1 MTSTINISS
10 EKKGISI
17 FAIKI
22 IASVTM
28 VIDHIGAIFFNP
40 LPNPVQSLILRGIG
54 RIAFILY
61 AFCLAEGFYHTHNK
75 KKYALRL
82 LTAAILVEPVFNT
95 VCVSGMEQIYQSQN
109 VIFTFFI
116 AFCTM
121 WIVEKIKQS
130 ERIKIKAVL
139 IIPTVIIGLIMAELI
154 RSEYGCMGVGL
165 VLVFYFLREKKVALF
180 ITAFLTYAVGVFIV
194 NHVSELLRIYR
205 VYLANV
211 KKYTEMGEELLLKNT
226 KFGWQQISS
235 AFEITSGDID
245 YFLKKCIVGPIV
257 ALIIIMLYNGKK
269 GRELPKLAFYIFYPA
284 HLMFLYNLNWLILVL
299 SR

>member
-1 MTSTINISS
+1 M
-10 EKKGISI
+10 K
-17 FAIKI
+17 
-22 IASVTM
+22 
-28 VIDHIGAIFFNP
+28 
-40 LPNPVQSLILRGIG
+40 R
-54 RIAFILY
+54 
-61 AFCLAEGFYHTHNK
+61 
-75 KKYALRL
+75 
-82 LTAAILVEPVFNT
+82 
-95 VCVSGMEQIYQSQN
+95 
-109 VIFTFFI
+109 
-116 AFCTM
+116 
-121 WIVEKIKQS
+121 
-130 ERIKIKAVL
+130 
-139 IIPTVIIGLIMAELI
+139 
-154 RSEYGCMGVGL
+154 
-165 VLVFYFLREKKVALF
+165 LF

>member
-1 MTSTINISS
+1 M
-10 EKKGISI
+10 KKGISI

-40 LPNPVQSLILRGIG
+40 LPDPVQSLILRGIG

-61 AFCLAEGFYHTHNK
+61 AFCLAEGFYHTHNR

-82 LTAAILVEPVFNT
+82 LAAAILVEPVFNT
-95 VCVSGMEQIYQSQN
+95 VCVSGMEKIYQSQN

-121 WIVEKIKQS
+121 WIVEKIKHS
-130 ERIKIKAVL
+130 ERIKAKVAL
-139 IIPTVIIGLIMAELI
+139 IIPSVIMGLLMAEVI

-180 ITAFLTYAVGVFIV
+180 ISAFLTYGIGVVIV
-194 NHVSELLRIYR
+194 NHVSERLYFYR
-205 VYLANV
+205 VYLAKV
-211 KKYTEMGEELLLKNT
+211 KEYTELGEELLLKNT
-226 KFGWQQISS
+226 TFGWQQISI
-235 AFEITSGDID
+235 AFKITSGDID
-245 YFLKKCIVGPIV
+245 YFLKYCIVGPIV

-284 HLMFLYNLNWLILVL
+284 HLMLLHNIYWLILVL
-299 SR
+299 FYQM